1 MIDILGNIRTLAER
15 MGETAANASF
25 PERIAVA
32 PGAAADAAAFAEEAE
47 YRRLLL
53 VADANTFEAAGRRLR
68 QGAEAR
74 RLEVET
80 TLVKPNA
87 QGDVVADEA
96 SVVQT
101 LLDLQRSQAQAVVAV
116 GAGTLHDVAR
126 YAAFTFGV
134 PFISVPTAPSVDGF
148 ASKGAPLLVRGEKI
162 TVPAVGPVAVFADT
176 DLLARAPRPL
186 VAAGFGDML
195 GKTTSLFDWKF
206 GAATAGEPYSPLV
219 AAITERALRAC
230 VERAADIGA
239 GKDEGIAALT
249 GALIESGLAMLILG
263 QSHPASG
270 AEHHL
275 SHYWEMEFIRAGR
288 RQLLHGAKV
297 GVASA
302 LVSELYRRIAA
313 EGLAG
318 EGDDVVRRL
327 LPDVLEPETIRS
339 LLREAGGPATADELG
354 VSPKLVA
361 ESLRLAH
368 RVRPSR
374 YTLLKRYNETGLS

>member
-32 PGAAADAAAFAEEAE
+32 PGAATDAAAFAEEAG

-101 LLDLQRSQAQAVVAV
+101 LLDLQRSQAQAVLAV

-313 EGLAG
+313 EG
-318 EGDDVVRRL
+318 
-327 LPDVLEPETIRS
+327 
-339 LLREAGGPATADELG
+339 
-354 VSPKLVA
+354 
-361 ESLRLAH
+361 
-368 RVRPSR
+368 
-374 YTLLKRYNETGLS
+374 